1 MTLVELDAF
10 RAEVRDWLALNLTD
24 ELRQAAARA
33 TSVFVDKP
41 HAMAWQAILHRRG
54 WAAPHW
60 PREYGGTGWDEEQ
73 RYVFDSELAAA
84 GAPSLSPMG
93 LRMVAPCI
101 MRFGTSEQKAHY
113 LPRLLSGQD
122 FWCQGYSEPQAGS
135 DLASLSMR
143 ADVDGDDYVLN
154 GSKIWTTHAHYA
166 NRMFCLVRTSRDGR
180 PQQGISFLLLDMA
193 TPGIDVRP
201 ILTLSDDHDFNQV
214 FFDNVRVP
222 RANLLG
228 EEDHGWGVAKY
239 LLEFERSAA
248 YAAGLSATLDRL
260 LVSAAAREGGQ
271 GGGLLDDR
279 AIRARFARL
288 YTDVQAIHAAEQ
300 RMMAAIAKGRSP
312 GPASSML
319 KVQGTETQQR
329 IQELA
334 VEIAGPYAAVHQ
346 PEARA
351 PGSNITPIGLDDDL
365 TASARY
371 FNGRAASIYGGSNE
385 IQRNIM
391 AKLMLGL

>member
-1 MTLVELDAF
+1 MQRQGLEAF
-10 RAEVRDWLALNLTD
+10 RQEVRGWIAANLTD
-24 ELRQAAARA
+24 DLRDAAARA

-41 HAMAWQAILHRRG
+41 HAMAWQAILHRHG

-60 PREYGGTGWDEEQ
+60 PHEYGGTGWDETQ
-73 RYVFDSELAAA
+73 RHIFDSELAAA

-101 MRFGTSEQKAHY
+101 MRFGTPEQKAHY
-113 LPRLLSGQD
+113 LPRILSGED

-135 DLASLSMR
+135 DLASLSLR
-143 ADVDGDDYVLN
+143 AERDGDDYVLN
-154 GSKIWTTHAHYA
+154 GSKIWTTHAHFA

-180 PQQGISFLLLDMA
+180 PQQGITFLLLDMA
-193 TPGIDVRP
+193 LPGIEVRP
-201 ILTLSDDHDFNQV
+201 ILTLSGDHDFNQV

-222 RANLLG
+222 QSGRLG
-228 EEDHGWGVAKY
+228 EED
-239 LLEFERSAA
+239 LLA
-248 YAAGLSATLDRL
+248 
-260 LVSAAAREGGQ
+260 SAAARDFGESGT
-271 GGGLLDDR
+271 LLDDP
-279 AIRARFARL
+279 AIRRRFARL
-288 YTDVQAIHAAEQ
+288 YTDVHAIHAAEQ
-300 RMMAAIAKGRSP
+300 RMMAAIARGRSP

-319 KVQGTETQQR
+319 KVQGTEAQQR

-334 VEIAGPYAAVHQ
+334 VDIAGPYAAPHQ
-346 PEARA
+346 FEARA
-351 PGSNITPIGLDDDL
+351 PGSNLPFVGPEDDL